1 MATLADIFKKIEDR
15 LSKIDKSD
23 RKVLHTYKF
32 ILTDDSGAVQKTWI
46 LDLKDV
52 KIYEGTVDAEITLK
66 MNQSTIIDIV
76 TGKLDSTAALNQD
89 MIDVEGNL
97 ELLYLLKPYISSC

>member
-1 MATLADIFKKIEDR
+1 MATLNDVFKKIEER
-15 LSKIDKSD
+15 LAKIDKSD

-32 ILTDDSGAVQKTWI
+32 ILTDDAGSVVKTWI

-66 MNQSTIIDIV
+66 MNQATIISIV
-76 TGKLDSTAALNQD
+76 TGQLDSTAALNQD
-89 MIDVEGNL
+89 LIDVEGNL
-97 ELLYLLKPYISSC
+97 ELLYLLKPYISTV